1 MAQEVAFPTSFAK
14 GELTPALTARVD
26 LSAYHVGAARLRN
39 FFVNATGGA
48 STRPGTQ
55 FLGSFNTTDV
65 LRLIPFIFS
74 TVQAYVLVL
83 SNLKARVLM
92 NGGFVLEA
100 NKNITAITQA
110 NPAVVTSNA
119 HGFSNGDI
127 VWITG
132 VNGMLNVNN
141 RFFIV
146 AGQTANTFQLH
157 ENDGSVVNSTGYL
170 AYTSGGT
177 VARQYSFVTPW
188 AAADLPL
195 LKYTQSADTLT
206 VCHPSYAPRDVTR
219 SGHTSWTVT
228 SITFAPTTAAPTGAA
243 VTPHS
248 GGGSTTYIYVVTAI
262 SADGKEESR
271 ASSSASTAVGKIMSQ
286 NADEFM
292 VVTWNA
298 VAGASRYNIY
308 RQPEVPSAA
317 PQAGDLF
324 GYVGSATANSFDDHN
339 ILPDFTR
346 VPPQAQNPFAA
357 GNNPACVAYFQQRKV
372 FAGSTANP
380 ETIWMSQVGNYKN
393 FDTSNPSKA
402 SDAITIALAS
412 QQVNA
417 INSLVPMSFG
427 LLALTDSAAW
437 QVSGGAAQS
446 PLTPTTVQAQPQAYN
461 GTTDVPPVV
470 INYDIIYVQARGSA
484 ARDLAYNFYVNIYT
498 GNDISIL
505 SQHLLIGK
513 TIREWAWA
521 EEPFKLL
528 WIVRSD
534 GVMLSLTYMK
544 EQDVLAWCRHE
555 TGQDQSDKFKS
566 VASIPEGSE
575 NAVYVVVE
583 RSAPGR
589 NGGAPM
595 MFVERLHS
603 RDMTRAWLN
612 YESDVCA
619 AWCSDSGVSRG
630 RATPAATL
638 TVSGLTNVGTEDDP
652 LYTGTATLTASA
664 AVFTAGDIGNIVRCH
679 KGVMHV
685 TGFASTTAV
694 TASVDAGLDDL
705 APVKTGDWY
714 YTAPITTL
722 YGLDH
727 LEGEEVQILAAG
739 NVEDSQVVTN
749 GKVSWSTPADIVTV
763 GLPYECQLQTMRIDL
778 GQPTVQGRMKTIPQV
793 TVRVQDTRGLRV
805 GPTFDDM
812 WLIKERSTEP
822 MGQPVQLI
830 TGDEL
835 ITIGS
840 RFTTEGQ
847 ICIEQDFPLPAT
859 VLGCFP
865 EISVG
870 DV

>member
-14 GELTPALTARVD
+14 GELTPALSARVD
-26 LSAYHVGAARLRN
+26 LSAYHVGAAKLRN

-100 NKNITAITQA
+100 NKTITNITQA
-110 NPAVVTSNA
+110 NPAVVTSNG
-119 HGFSNGDI
+119 HGFANGDI

-157 ENDGSVVNSTGYL
+157 ENDGSNVSSISYL

-195 LKYTQSADTLT
+195 LKFTQSADTLT

-219 SGHTSWTVT
+219 SGHTNWTVT
-228 SITFAPTTAAPTGAA
+228 TVTFGAVTAAPTGLVA
-243 VTPHS
+243 TPS
-248 GGGSTTYIYVVTAI
+248 NVGTTHYKYVVTAI

-271 ASSSASTAVGKIMSQ
+271 ASSSADGASVELGTGSVPASMQ
-286 NADEFM
+286 L
-292 VVTWNA
+292 TWNA
-298 VAGASRYNIY
+298 VGGASRYNIY
-308 RQPEVPSAA
+308 RQPGVVGGTPS
-317 PQAGDLF
+317 AGDLF
-324 GYVGSATANSFDDHN
+324 GYIGSASANSFDDTN

-357 GNNPACVAYFQQRKV
+357 GNNPACVTYFQQRKV
-372 FAGSTANP
+372 FAGSTLNP
-380 ETIWMSQVGNYKN
+380 ETVWMSQVGNYKN
-393 FDTSNPSKA
+393 FDTSTPSKA
-402 SDAITIALAS
+402 SDAITIAIAS

-417 INSLVPMSFG
+417 INALVPMSFG
-427 LLALTDSAAW
+427 LLALTDSSAV
-437 QVSGGAAQS
+437 QISGGASAA

-528 WIVRSD
+528 WVVRSD
-534 GVMLSLTYMK
+534 GAMLSLTYLK
-544 EQDVLAWCRHE
+544 EQEVLAWCPHQ

-566 VASIPEGSE
+566 VATIPEGSE

-612 YESDVCA
+612 YDSDVCA
-619 AWCSDSGVSRG
+619 AWCTDSAVSRG
-630 RATPAATL
+630 RSTPAATL
-638 TVSGLTNVGTEDDP
+638 TVTGLTNIGTEDDP
-652 LYTGTATLTASA
+652 LYTGIATLTASA
-664 AVFTAGDIGNIVRCH
+664 AVFTAQDIGNIVRCH
-679 KGVMHV
+679 KGVLHV
-685 TGFASTTAV
+685 TGFTSATVV
-694 TASVDAGLDDL
+694 TAAVDAGLDDL
-705 APVKTGDWY
+705 TPVKTGDWY

-739 NVEDSQVVTN
+739 NVEDPKVVTN
-749 GKVSWSTPADIVTV
+749 GQVSWSTPADIVTV

-778 GQPTVQGRMKTIPQV
+778 GQPTVQGKMKTIPAV

-812 WLIKERSTEP
+812 WLMKERSTEP

-840 RFTTEGQ
+840 RYMTEGQ

-865 EISVG
+865 SVSIG
-870 DV
+870 DTP